1 MGAGPSETPSG
12 HAQERE
18 MTTDVEGALRPAVG
32 SARHV
37 RVTCGGYE
45 VVILE
50 PTPFPWEDVF
60 RILLAVG
67 HDIWVTKEE
76 NRLVIAS
83 KPPPV

>member
-1 MGAGPSETPSG
+1 LGAGPSETPSG

-60 RILLAVG
+60 RILQAVR
-67 HDIWVTKEE
+67 DDVWVGGQED
-76 NRLVIAS
+76 RLVITS
-83 KPPPV
+83 RPPPV